1 MFKFLKPRTSLAALP
16 LLLLLT
22 GCGGG
27 DHPDLYTVSGT
38 VTYNGQPVEGASVQF
53 VKVGSSR
60 SSRATTDAEGHY
72 KLGTYEDGDGAPA
85 GEYVVIVTK
94 REKSTETEDD
104 IDAVL
109 PGNRDDD
116 QSGVDP
122 IASIEPDEEA
132 AEPKSL
138 LPEKYGNPSTT
149 PFQKMSVTAEG
160 PNEFELKLEDE

>member
-1 MFKFLKPRTSLAALP
+1 MEEINR
-16 LLLLLT
+16 
-22 GCGGG
+22 
-27 DHPDLYTVSGT
+27 DLYTVSGT

-53 VKVGSSR
+53 VKVGGSR
-60 SSRATTDAEGHY
+60 SSRATTDAEGRY

-104 IDAVL
+104 ID
-109 PGNRDDD
+109 DD
-116 QSGVDP
+116 QPGAEMS
-122 IASIEPDEEA
+122 EEMERKQA
-132 AEPKSL
+132 EIPEPKSL
-138 LPEKYGNPSTT
+138 LPAKYGNHSTT